1 MLEAKHLRLIDAILR
16 EGSLS
21 RAAPRVHLSQSA
33 ASCQLKELE
42 VRLGGQLF
50 RRQGRTLVP
59 GEAARRIQAAAQCV
73 LPELEHLSRDVEALL
88 HQRPAVLRIATEC
101 STAYHWLTPVLRGLR
116 TRFAGL
122 QLDMVP
128 EARWRPVQAL
138 LEGRLDFA
146 VTAHP
151 PREKRLRSWPL
162 VEEELELLVET
173 GHPLASRRSIHAR
186 DLAAEHLITFD
197 LPAAELGVFKELL
210 YPARVA
216 PRRVSRVQ
224 LTEAI
229 LEMVSAGMGVTVMA
243 PWLARPYL
251 DRGLVQ
257 SVRIAAKGMKRAW
270 RLYAWRNASPHQLE
284 FAEAVSGHFR
294 SPAARS
300 ARPAG

>member
-1 MLEAKHLRLIDAILR
+1 MLETKHLRLIDAILR
-16 EGSLS
+16 EGTLT
-21 RAAPRVHLSQSA
+21 RAAPHVHLSQSA

-59 GEAARRIQAAAQCV
+59 GEAARRIQAAAQRV
-73 LPELEHLSRDVEALL
+73 LPELDNLDRDVAALL
-88 HQRPAVLRIATEC
+88 HQRHAVRIATAC
-101 STAYHWLTPVLRGLR
+101 TTAYHWLTPLLRGLR
-116 TRFAGL
+116 RRFSSL
-122 QLDMVP
+122 QIDLVP
-128 EARWRPVQAL
+128 EARWDPVAAL
-138 LEGRLDFA
+138 REGRLDLA
-146 VTAHP
+146 VTTHP
-151 PREKRLRSWPL
+151 PRDRRLRSWPL
-162 VEEELELLVET
+162 IEEELELLVEA
-173 GHPLASRRSIHAR
+173 GHPLASRRWIHAR

-197 LPAAELGVFKELL
+197 LPAGELGIFKELL
-210 YPARVA
+210 YPAGVA

-229 LEMVSAGMGVTVMA
+229 LEMVSAGLGVTVMA

-257 SVRIAAKGMKRAW
+257 SVPIASKGMKRAW
-270 RLYAWRNASPHQLE
+270 RLYAWRDAPPHQIE

-294 SPAARS
+294 GPAARL